1 MILHASEVT
10 VVLNTHGI
18 INWKTSKSVVFAD
31 LVLVCHLDSTL
42 GHNVAVILNSGN
54 CELKTI
60 ELCEVTGDK
69 ACVGVLFFC
78 AGKGVLLF
86 YLLFDCLSL
95 SGFSLLALWLS
106 GGNVDVDLVGFAS
119 EHALYSVEGGVV
131 LVIKGTESLE
141 FEIGG
146 WGPVETLFRELVLIG
161 VGDTNA
167 DVVVVFDAFD
177 AAPEE

>member
-1 MILHASEVT
+1 M
-10 VVLNTHGI
+10 
-18 INWKTSKSVVFAD
+18 
-31 LVLVCHLDSTL
+31 LVGHLDSTL

-60 ELCEVTGDK
+60 ELCEVTGDE

-78 AGKGVLLF
+78 AGEGVLLF
-86 YLLFDCLSL
+86 YLLFGCLSL
-95 SGFSLLALWLS
+95 CGFSLLALWLS

-119 EHALYSVEGGVV
+119 EHALNSVEGGIV

-146 WGPVETLFRELVLIG
+146 
-161 VGDTNA
+161 
-167 DVVVVFDAFD
+167 
-177 AAPEE
+177 